1 PELTMIDFNQFW
13 AEPGCL
19 PGLSKEETEAYLKQ
33 LTDQYG
39 PGAATFEPTGDS
51 MFVPGPGVSVEQIDA
66 WEHNRG
72 VRLPDVLRQAFA
84 KQNGGFV
91 YDSHLRILPLEEIDR
106 PSDEFWEYAC
116 CEEEDVPDRNLIF
129 RFAEEQEFSGELF
142 LNYNVQGPQQEPGV
156 MVYHSD
162 PGDLNRHSKSVTKF
176 LTRMLETF
184 EAPSVDWS
192 ETEQLQIVAR
202 EPVDLSPVYN
212 APAEL
217 EQVLARQESCLVLFR
232 RERTPEGDK
241 LTRTTLPLPH
251 SRDFAMIQRHRPA
264 PVTHALLLQPEQCD
278 GVAEIES
285 RQMRSGR

>member
-1 PELTMIDFNQFW
+1 
-13 AEPGCL
+13 
-19 PGLSKEETEAYLKQ
+19 
-33 LTDQYG
+33 
-39 PGAATFEPTGDS
+39 
-51 MFVPGPGVSVEQIDA
+51 
-66 WEHNRG
+66 
-72 VRLPDVLRQAFA
+72 
-84 KQNGGFV
+84 
-91 YDSHLRILPLEEIDR
+91 
-106 PSDEFWEYAC
+106 
-116 CEEEDVPDRNLIF
+116 
-129 RFAEEQEFSGELF
+129 
-142 LNYNVQGPQQEPGV
+142 PGV

-217 EQVLARQESCLVLFR
+217 EQVLARQESFLVLFR

-241 LTRTTLPLPH
+241 STRTTLPLPH

-285 RQMRSGR
+285 RQMRSGRWKNSSSKGAPICVHFESTE